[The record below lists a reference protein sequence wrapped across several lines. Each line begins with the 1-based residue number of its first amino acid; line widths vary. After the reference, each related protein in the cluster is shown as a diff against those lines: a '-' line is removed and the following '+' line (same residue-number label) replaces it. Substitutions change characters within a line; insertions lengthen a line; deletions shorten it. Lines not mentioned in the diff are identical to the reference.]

1 MNMDVSQLRD
11 IYGGQ
16 GYIFA
21 DIQASPVFQDEPGQL
36 DLVYTVEEGE
46 QYRVGQIIV
55 NIDGE
60 YPHTRHSVVRN
71 RISMAPGDI
80 IDIREVRASER
91 RLKAS
96 QLFQNDPVREPR
108 IVVRP
113 SRDDE
118 AVAGPLERQV
128 RGQSPEAHHDWP

>member
-1 MNMDVSQLRD
+1 MTKMNRDVNELRD
-11 IYGGQ
+11 TYGAQ

-21 DIQASPVFQDEPGQL
+21 DIQAQPRFLEEPGEL
-36 DLVYTVEEGE
+36 DLVYSIDEGK
-46 QYRVGQIIV
+46 QYRVDRIVV

-71 RISMAPGDI
+71 RISVNPGDI

-96 QLFQNDPVREPR
+96 QLFEVDPVRGPTIAIRPR
-108 IVVRP
+108 DASDGAFADR
-113 SRDDE
+113 SGDTY
-118 AVAGPLERQV
+118 
-128 RGQSPEAHHDWP
+128 